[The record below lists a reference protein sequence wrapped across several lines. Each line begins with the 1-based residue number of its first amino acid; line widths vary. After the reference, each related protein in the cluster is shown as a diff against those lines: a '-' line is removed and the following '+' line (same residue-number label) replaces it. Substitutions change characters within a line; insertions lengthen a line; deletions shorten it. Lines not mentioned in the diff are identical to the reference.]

1 MTALFEKDLIEII
14 ILSLGVSISA
24 ILISTIISL
33 PIGTLLAIKD
43 FRGKKVIMRLIYTL
57 MSLPPVL
64 AGLIIYLIF
73 SNSGP
78 LGILRWLYTPQ
89 VMVIAQILLAT
100 PIIIGLAASAVAAKA
115 KRVQNTLATLGASPR
130 QSAWLVLREA
140 KSGIIAAVLTAFG
153 RIFGEVG
160 AVMLVGGNIRHSTRV
175 LTTSIVL
182 ETRQGSFDMAITL
195 GIVLLLISFC
205 ISSFILRL
213 DKEKFN

>member
-1 MTALFEKDLIEII
+1 MTSLLDKDLFEI
-14 ILSLGVSISA
+14 ILLSLTVSISA
-24 ILISTIISL
+24 ILISTLISL
-33 PIGTLLAIKD
+33 PIGTVLGIKE
-43 FRGKKVIMRLIYTL
+43 FHGKKIIMRLIYTL

-78 LGILRWLYTPQ
+78 LGIIRWLYTPQ

-100 PIIIGLAASAVAAKA
+100 PIIIGLASAAVAAKA
-115 KRVQNTLATLGASPR
+115 KRVQNTLITLGASSR
-130 QSAWLVLREA
+130 QISWLVLREA
-140 KSGIIAAVLTAFG
+140 RSGIIAAVLTAFG

-182 ETRQGSFDMAITL
+182 ETRQGNFDIAIAL

-213 DKEKFN
+213 DKEKFK

>member
-1 MTALFEKDLIEII
+1 MTTLLGKDLTEII
-14 ILSLGVSISA
+14 LLSLTVSVSA
-24 ILISTIISL
+24 ILVSTLISL
-33 PIGTLLAIKD
+33 PIGTLLAVKE
-43 FRGKKVIMRLIYTL
+43 FRGKKIIIRLIYTL

-78 LGILRWLYTPQ
+78 LGFLRWLYTPQ
-89 VMVIAQILLAT
+89 VMVIAQILLAA
-100 PIIIGLAASAVAAKA
+100 PIIIGLSASAVTAKA

-160 AVMLVGGNIRHSTRV
+160 AVMLVGGNIKHSTRV

-182 ETRQGSFDMAITL
+182 ETRQGNFDIAIVL

-205 ISSFILRL
+205 ISSFILKL
-213 DKEKFN
+213 DKEKLN